1 MPQLDR
7 LLGLIDR
14 RPRIKDTRGRN
25 RGPAT
30 HVIILDGTMS
40 SLAPGAETNAGLTY
54 KLLREMRGTVNLT
67 LYYEAGIQWRDWKG
81 TLDVMMGR
89 GINRQ
94 IERAYGVLASR
105 YHPGDRIMLI
115 GYSRGAYAVR
125 SLAGVVDMV
134 GLVRAEEA
142 TVRTIRTAY
151 RHYRLGARSKTVE
164 VFRGLFCHPEVEIEA
179 VGVWDTV
186 KALGLRLPIVWRW
199 AEAAHSFHNH
209 NLGRQTRNGFHALA
223 LHETRE
229 AFAPVMW
236 TTDPDNPCRVEQ
248 VWFRGTHG
256 DIGGQ
261 LSGVEAARP
270 LANIPLVWLLDR
282 LESCGLPLPPDWRH
296 HFPQDAE
303 APAVGSWLGWGK
315 LFLSRRHRI
324 IGTDPTE
331 RLHETVEIRGR
342 WLQRLANRESR
353 ILAHPPPQAMPG
365 GQFEGL

>member
-1 MPQLDR
+1 MPQVDR

-14 RPRIKDTRGRN
+14 RPRIKDTRARH

-40 SLAPGAETNAGLTY
+40 SLASGAETIAGLTY
-54 KLLREMRGTVNLT
+54 KLLREMRTNANLT

-105 YHPGDRIMLI
+105 YRPGDRIILI

-125 SLAGVVDMV
+125 SLAGVVDHV
-134 GLVRAEEA
+134 GLVRADEA

-151 RHYRLGARSKTVE
+151 RHYRLGTRSKTVN
-164 VFRGLFCHPEVEIEA
+164 VFRDLFCHPKVEIEA

-186 KALGLRLPIVWRW
+186 KALGLRLPIIWRW

-209 NLGRQTRNGFHALA
+209 RLGRHIRNGFHALA
-223 LHETRE
+223 LNETRE

-236 TTDPDNPCRVEQ
+236 TTDPGNPSHVEQ

-261 LSGVEAARP
+261 LSGVTAARP
-270 LANIPLVWLLDR
+270 LANIPLVWLLNR
-282 LESCGLPLPPDWRH
+282 LETCGLPLPPDWPAR
-296 HFPQDAE
+296 FPQDAT

-315 LFLSRRHRI
+315 LFLSRRRRI
-324 IGTDPTE
+324 VGTDPSE

-342 WLQRLANRESR
+342 WLQKIAGRSR
-353 ILAHPPPQAMPG
+353 VRSALPASEPATPPVQAIP
-365 GQFEGL
+365 